1 MGAIGRGVVNCFWTV
16 ARYPRANNRSTG
28 MQYSRIEKSHFH
40 RCLIY
45 QPNKHMDD
53 YSPGI
58 VSLSATSALIS
69 VLSVVLWHW

>member
-1 MGAIGRGVVNCFWTV
+1 
-16 ARYPRANNRSTG
+16 

-58 VSLSATSALIS
+58 VSLIATSALIS
-69 VLSVVLWHW
+69 VLLVVVWHW